1 MNQFDRFLIQAE
13 SGKQVVIHMADSS
26 FRKLGPLESAELK
39 DGHLLIRNAGT
50 ANGIMAP
57 GTWKSIDRID
67 APSPVHTTAPAQA
80 SPRPGR

>member
-1 MNQFDRFLIQAE
+1 MNDIHPFLIQAE

-26 FRKLGPLESAELK
+26 FKQLGPLESVELK

-50 ANGIMAP
+50 AKGILAP

-80 SPRPGR
+80 SPRPSR